1 MVLASVV
8 QDNQV
13 PVPLEPSRVDNL
25 AGIDGRDLGPLAR
38 LDVDAVAERPRAEPG
53 VDLGPVGADEAPL
66 GWPGQL
72 APQGPEPAGGGP
84 GPGRRRGPGRPPLP
98 LLEGLGERLEPPR
111 GLGQLAPPALGIG
124 TPVAHPGEETA
135 PP

>member
-1 MVLASVV
+1 MVLASGVE
-8 QDNQV
+8 DNQV

-53 VDLGPVGADEAPL
+53 VDLRPVGADEAPL

-72 APQGPEPAGGGP
+72 APQGREPAGGRSGLW
-84 GPGRRRGPGRPPLP
+84 RRRDPGRPPLP
-98 LLEGLGERLEPPR
+98 LLEALGEGLEPPPR
-111 GLGQLAPPALGIG
+111 LRPVAPPPL
-124 TPVAHPGEETA
+124 VL
-135 PP
+135 